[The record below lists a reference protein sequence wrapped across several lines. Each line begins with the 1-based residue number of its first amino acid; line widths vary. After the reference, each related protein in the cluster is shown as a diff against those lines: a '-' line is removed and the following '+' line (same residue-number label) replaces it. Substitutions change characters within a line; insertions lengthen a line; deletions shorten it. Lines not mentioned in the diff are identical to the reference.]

1 MSLSL
6 VLSLQAA
13 AVATPA
19 APAPSPAAIPPASI
33 GQRWAMPVLIARDG
47 AATRIAFDLE
57 RLRTAGPA
65 TCRGGAAGDILVC
78 GPRRGGGAY
87 PLAYWARVFG
97 PEPPIRAE
105 MDLGGGVQ
113 GRIHSEAV
121 PMDRG
126 AVSNR
131 VMVGIRTRF

>member
-1 MSLSL
+1 MSLLL

-13 AVATPA
+13 AAATPA
-19 APAPSPAAIPPASI
+19 ASAPPPAGT
-33 GQRWAMPVLIARDG
+33 GQRWAMPVLIVRDG
-47 AATRIAFDLE
+47 GASPIAFDLDGL
-57 RLRTAGPA
+57 RLAGS
-65 TCRGGAAGDILVC
+65 CGGGAAADILVC
-78 GPRRGGGAY
+78 GPRRRAGAF
-87 PLAYWARVFG
+87 PMAYWARIFG

-105 MDLGGGVQ
+105 TDLGGGVQ

-131 VMVGIRTRF
+131 VMVGIRMPF

>member
-1 MSLSL
+1 MSLFL

-19 APAPSPAAIPPASI
+19 APAPPPADAPPEAARP
-33 GQRWAMPVLIARDG
+33 RWAMPALIATSG
-47 AATRIAFDLE
+47 AGNPLAFDLD
-57 RLRTAGPA
+57 RF
-65 TCRGGAAGDILVC
+65 RGSGSCLGVGAADVLVC
-78 GPRRGGGAY
+78 GPRRSGGGGY
-87 PLAYWARVFG
+87 PMAHWARIFG

-105 MDLGGGVQ
+105 MNLARGVQ
-113 GRIHSEAV
+113 GRVYNEAV

-131 VMVGIRTRF
+131 ALIGVRTRF